1 METGV
6 VMWVVATVVSRKK
19 VIRIKAMKMKTAMMI
34 DYLIKMTIINQYPYL
49 LTSTAI
55 FKIL

>member
-1 METGV
+1 METVV